1 MFKGYNS
8 KEECILKETKYF
20 IEDPNQPV
28 LIVRIN
34 ENESCLYPCFS
45 GTFTLEILEKN
56 PGVTRAKNSQK
67 FIAFNSSEAGK
78 QCSSE

>member
-1 MFKGYNS
+1 MYAGYNS

-20 IEDPNQPV
+20 LEDPNQPV

-45 GTFTLEILEKN
+45 GTFTLEMVEKN
-56 PGVTRAKNSQK
+56 PGITRTTSSQK
-67 FIAFNSSEAGK
+67 FIALNSSTPGK
-78 QCSSE
+78 QCSPN